1 MRPICEENLPDRTF
15 FQEFYRPVIILVPL
29 RWQRVLS
36 WEEHVMKFL
45 HTGDLHIGKK
55 LFEAS
60 VLEDQAH
67 ILNQIHEIALAEQ
80 VQAVVLAGDLYD
92 RSVPPAEA
100 VTLLDDFLTR
110 LVQAGIPVIAV
121 SGNHDSPERISFG
134 EKILEKQGLYLAG
147 VYEGSLR
154 RVEIS
159 DGETK
164 VCFVCL
170 PFVRPAQVEE
180 TTSAGAVARILYK
193 EGLLADDI
201 SGQEQDKDTAQKQ
214 EKAAAQENTAEGPM
228 TGSEGMDVCE
238 VPMRQVL
245 VTHYFVTG
253 ENGQAPQLAD
263 SETSVDVGGI
273 DNIPADVF
281 KAFDY
286 VALGHIHRC
295 QQVGEGPIW
304 YAGAPMKYSFSETR
318 DTKSVNIVE
327 LRGQDPVTVTRR
339 YLTPIREMRC
349 IKGQLRDL
357 IRPETVGA
365 EGVSSEDYI
374 QATLTDREELIDPIG
389 VLRSVY
395 PNVMQ
400 ILSQRYE
407 EAGRDN
413 YVSRLQGRRR
423 EPQEL
428 FGDFYEMLTGE
439 KLSES
444 QRELARDVAERLL
457 SPEG

>member
-1 MRPICEENLPDRTF
+1 
-15 FQEFYRPVIILVPL
+15 
-29 RWQRVLS
+29 
-36 WEEHVMKFL
+36 MKFL

-263 SETSVDVGGI
+263 SETSVDVAGI
-273 DNIPADVF
+273 ANIPADVF

>member
-1 MRPICEENLPDRTF
+1 
-15 FQEFYRPVIILVPL
+15 
-29 RWQRVLS
+29 
-36 WEEHVMKFL
+36 MKFL

-80 VQAVVLAGDLYD
+80 VQAAVLAGDLYD

>member
-1 MRPICEENLPDRTF
+1 
-15 FQEFYRPVIILVPL
+15 
-29 RWQRVLS
+29 
-36 WEEHVMKFL
+36 MKFL

-253 ENGQAPQLAD
+253 ENGQAPQLAE

>member
-1 MRPICEENLPDRTF
+1 
-15 FQEFYRPVIILVPL
+15 
-29 RWQRVLS
+29 
-36 WEEHVMKFL
+36 MKFL

-201 SGQEQDKDTAQKQ
+201 SGQEQDKDTEQKQ

>member
-1 MRPICEENLPDRTF
+1 
-15 FQEFYRPVIILVPL
+15 
-29 RWQRVLS
+29 
-36 WEEHVMKFL
+36 MKFL
-45 HTGDLHIGKK
+45 HTGDLHIGKR

-60 VLEDQAH
+60 VLEDQAY
-67 ILNQIHEIALAEQ
+67 ILDQIYEIALEEQ

-110 LVQAGIPVIAV
+110 LVQADIPVIAV

-147 VYEGSLR
+147 VYEDSLR

-180 TTSAGAVARILYK
+180 TTSAGAVARILRR
-193 EGLLADDI
+193 EGLLADDADKQN
-201 SGQEQDKDTAQKQ
+201 SGCEKVDQQEVSQ
-214 EKAAAQENTAEGPM
+214 
-228 TGSEGMDVCE
+228 
-238 VPMRQVL
+238 RQVL

-253 ENGQAPQLAD
+253 ENGQVPQLAD

-281 KAFDY
+281 RNFDY

-295 QQVGEGPIW
+295 QQVGAGPVW
-304 YAGAPMKYSFSETR
+304 YAGAPMKYSFSEAR

-327 LRGQDPVTVTRR
+327 LRRQEPATVTRKA
-339 YLTPIREMRC
+339 LTPLHEMRC
-349 IKGQLRDL
+349 IKGQLREL
-357 IRPETVGA
+357 ISPQAVGA
-365 EGVSSEDYI
+365 EGVSREDYI
-374 QATLTDREELIDPIG
+374 QAALTDREELIDPIG
-389 VLRSVY
+389 TLRSVY

-407 EAGRDN
+407 EVNEEN
-413 YVSRLQGRRR
+413 YESRLQGRHKSPR
-423 EPQEL
+423 EL

-439 KLSES
+439 RLS
-444 QRELARDVAERLL
+444 QRQQALVQDVL
-457 SPEG
+457 EGL

>member
-1 MRPICEENLPDRTF
+1 
-15 FQEFYRPVIILVPL
+15 
-29 RWQRVLS
+29 
-36 WEEHVMKFL
+36 MKFL

-159 DGETK
+159 DGETR

-214 EKAAAQENTAEGPM
+214 EKAAAQGNRALEQEKTVAQGDRVLEREKAAAQENTAEGPM

>member
-1 MRPICEENLPDRTF
+1 
-15 FQEFYRPVIILVPL
+15 
-29 RWQRVLS
+29 
-36 WEEHVMKFL
+36 MKFL

-60 VLEDQAH
+60 VLEDQAY
-67 ILNQIHEIALAEQ
+67 ILNQIYEIALEEQ

-110 LVQAGIPVIAV
+110 LVRAGIPVIAV

-134 EKILEKQGLYLAG
+134 EKILEKQGLYLSG
-147 VYEGSLR
+147 VYEDRLR

-180 TTSAGAVARILYK
+180 STSAGAVARILRQ
-193 EGLLADDI
+193 EGLLTGDE
-201 SGQEQDKDTAQKQ
+201 GETAPG
-214 EKAAAQENTAEGPM
+214 E
-228 TGSEGMDVCE
+228 
-238 VPMRQVL
+238 PMRRVL

-253 ENGQAPQLAD
+253 ENDQAPQLAD

-273 DNIPADVF
+273 DNVPADIF
-281 KAFDY
+281 QNFDY

-295 QQVGEGPIW
+295 QQVGAGPVW
-304 YAGAPMKYSFSETR
+304 YAGAPMKYSFSEVR

-327 LRGQDPVTVTRR
+327 LRGEKPATVTRR
-339 YLTPIREMRC
+339 YLTPFHEMRC
-349 IKGQLRDL
+349 IKGRLREL
-357 IRPETVGA
+357 IRPEVADA
-365 EGVSSEDYI
+365 EGVSPMDYI

-389 VLRSVY
+389 TLRSVY

-407 EAGRDN
+407 EARGECCE
-413 YVSRLQGRRR
+413 SRLQGGRRT
-423 EPQEL
+423 PQEM

-439 KLSES
+439 KLSER
-444 QRELARDVAERLL
+444 QQALVQEVLETVAGRAVTEL
-457 SPEG
+457 

>member
-1 MRPICEENLPDRTF
+1 
-15 FQEFYRPVIILVPL
+15 
-29 RWQRVLS
+29 
-36 WEEHVMKFL
+36 MKFL

-80 VQAVVLAGDLYD
+80 VQVVVLAGDLYD

>member
-1 MRPICEENLPDRTF
+1 
-15 FQEFYRPVIILVPL
+15 
-29 RWQRVLS
+29 
-36 WEEHVMKFL
+36 MKFL

-170 PFVRPAQVEE
+170 PFVKPAQVEE

-201 SGQEQDKDTAQKQ
+201 SGQEQDKDTAKKQ

-407 EAGRDN
+407 ETGRDN

>member
-1 MRPICEENLPDRTF
+1 
-15 FQEFYRPVIILVPL
+15 
-29 RWQRVLS
+29 
-36 WEEHVMKFL
+36 MKFL

-170 PFVRPAQVEE
+170 PFVKPAQVEE

-327 LRGQDPVTVTRR
+327 LRGQDPVTATRR

-444 QRELARDVAERLL
+444 QRELARDAAERLL

>member
-1 MRPICEENLPDRTF
+1 
-15 FQEFYRPVIILVPL
+15 
-29 RWQRVLS
+29 
-36 WEEHVMKFL
+36 MKFL
-45 HTGDLHIGKK
+45 HTGDLHIGKR

-60 VLEDQAH
+60 VLEDQAY
-67 ILNQIHEIALAEQ
+67 ILDQIYEIALEEH
-80 VQAVVLAGDLYD
+80 VRAVVLAGDLYD

-110 LVQAGIPVIAV
+110 LVQADIPVIAV

-134 EKILEKQGLYLAG
+134 EKILEKQGLFLAG
-147 VYEGSLR
+147 MYGDGLR

-170 PFVRPAQVEE
+170 PFVRPAQVGE
-180 TTSAGAVARILYK
+180 TTSAGAVARILQR
-193 EGLLADDI
+193 EGLLTDNADI
-201 SGQEQDKDTAQKQ
+201 QSSGCEEADRQK
-214 EKAAAQENTAEGPM
+214 
-228 TGSEGMDVCE
+228 
-238 VPMRQVL
+238 VPLRQVL

-263 SETSVDVGGI
+263 SETGVDVGGI

-281 KAFDY
+281 LAFDY

-295 QQVGEGPIW
+295 QQVGAGPVW
-304 YAGAPMKYSFSETR
+304 YAGAPMKYSFSEAR

-327 LRGQDPVTVTRR
+327 LRGQEPASVTRKA
-339 YLTPIREMRC
+339 LTPLHEMRC
-349 IKGQLRDL
+349 IKGQLREL
-357 IRPETVGA
+357 ISPQAVRA
-365 EGVSSEDYI
+365 EGVSIEDYI

-389 VLRSVY
+389 TLRSVY

-407 EAGRDN
+407 EVDEEH
-413 YVSRLQGRRR
+413 YVSRLQGRHRS
-423 EPQEL
+423 PQEL

-439 KLSES
+439 KMS
-444 QRELARDVAERLL
+444 QDQQDLVQDVV
-457 SPEG
+457 EGL

>member
-1 MRPICEENLPDRTF
+1 
-15 FQEFYRPVIILVPL
+15 
-29 RWQRVLS
+29 
-36 WEEHVMKFL
+36 MKFL

-159 DGETK
+159 DGETR

>member
-1 MRPICEENLPDRTF
+1 
-15 FQEFYRPVIILVPL
+15 
-29 RWQRVLS
+29 
-36 WEEHVMKFL
+36 MKFL

-159 DGETK
+159 DGETR

-389 VLRSVY
+389 ILRSVY

-407 EAGRDN
+407 ETGRDN

>member
-1 MRPICEENLPDRTF
+1 
-15 FQEFYRPVIILVPL
+15 
-29 RWQRVLS
+29 
-36 WEEHVMKFL
+36 MKFL

-92 RSVPPAEA
+92 RSVPSAEA

-444 QRELARDVAERLL
+444 QQELARDVAERLL

>member
-1 MRPICEENLPDRTF
+1 
-15 FQEFYRPVIILVPL
+15 
-29 RWQRVLS
+29 
-36 WEEHVMKFL
+36 MKFL

-180 TTSAGAVARILYK
+180 TTSAGEVARILYK

>member
-1 MRPICEENLPDRTF
+1 
-15 FQEFYRPVIILVPL
+15 
-29 RWQRVLS
+29 
-36 WEEHVMKFL
+36 MKFL

-407 EAGRDN
+407 ETGRDN

>member
-1 MRPICEENLPDRTF
+1 
-15 FQEFYRPVIILVPL
+15 
-29 RWQRVLS
+29 
-36 WEEHVMKFL
+36 MKFL

-55 LFEAS
+55 LFETS

-110 LVQAGIPVIAV
+110 LVQAGIPVIAI

-170 PFVRPAQVEE
+170 PFVRPAQAEE
-180 TTSAGAVARILYK
+180 TTCAGAVARILYK

-201 SGQEQDKDTAQKQ
+201 SGQEQDKDTAQKREKEAAQGDRALDQ
-214 EKAAAQENTAEGPM
+214 EKAAVQENMAEDQAA
-228 TGSEGMDVCE
+228 GSRGMDVSE
-238 VPMRQVL
+238 IPTRQVL

-263 SETSVDVGGI
+263 SETGVDVGGI

-281 KAFDY
+281 RAFDY

-295 QQVGEGPIW
+295 QQVGKGPLW
-304 YAGAPMKYSFSETR
+304 YAGAPMKYSFSEAR

-327 LRGQDPVTVTRR
+327 LRGQEPATVIRR
-339 YLTPIREMRC
+339 YLTPLKEMRC
-349 IKGQLRDL
+349 IKGRLQDL
-357 IRPETVGA
+357 IGPEAVEA
-365 EGVSSEDYI
+365 EGVSNEDYI

-400 ILSQRYE
+400 ILFQRYE
-407 EAGRDN
+407 EADKDN
-413 YVSRLQGRRR
+413 YESRLQGRRGD
-423 EPQEL
+423 PQEL

-439 KLSES
+439 KLSED
-444 QRELARDVAERLL
+444 QRELVWDVAESL
-457 SPEG
+457 

>member
-1 MRPICEENLPDRTF
+1 
-15 FQEFYRPVIILVPL
+15 
-29 RWQRVLS
+29 
-36 WEEHVMKFL
+36 MKFL

-201 SGQEQDKDTAQKQ
+201 SGQEQDKDTEQKQ

-281 KAFDY
+281 RAFDY

-407 EAGRDN
+407 ETGRDN

>member
-1 MRPICEENLPDRTF
+1 
-15 FQEFYRPVIILVPL
+15 
-29 RWQRVLS
+29 
-36 WEEHVMKFL
+36 
-45 HTGDLHIGKK
+45 
-55 LFEAS
+55 
-60 VLEDQAH
+60 
-67 ILNQIHEIALAEQ
+67 
-80 VQAVVLAGDLYD
+80 
-92 RSVPPAEA
+92 
-100 VTLLDDFLTR
+100 
-110 LVQAGIPVIAV
+110 
-121 SGNHDSPERISFG
+121 
-134 EKILEKQGLYLAG
+134 
-147 VYEGSLR
+147 
-154 RVEIS
+154 
-159 DGETK
+159 
-164 VCFVCL
+164 
-170 PFVRPAQVEE
+170 
-180 TTSAGAVARILYK
+180 
-193 EGLLADDI
+193 
-201 SGQEQDKDTAQKQ
+201 
-214 EKAAAQENTAEGPM
+214 
-228 TGSEGMDVCE
+228 
-238 VPMRQVL
+238 
-245 VTHYFVTG
+245 
-253 ENGQAPQLAD
+253 
-263 SETSVDVGGI
+263 
-273 DNIPADVF
+273 
-281 KAFDY
+281 
-286 VALGHIHRC
+286 
-295 QQVGEGPIW
+295 
-304 YAGAPMKYSFSETR
+304 MKYSFSETR

>member
-1 MRPICEENLPDRTF
+1 
-15 FQEFYRPVIILVPL
+15 
-29 RWQRVLS
+29 
-36 WEEHVMKFL
+36 MKFL

-170 PFVRPAQVEE
+170 PFVKPAQVEE

-357 IRPETVGA
+357 IRLETVGA

-444 QRELARDVAERLL
+444 QRELARDAAERLL

>member
-1 MRPICEENLPDRTF
+1 
-15 FQEFYRPVIILVPL
+15 
-29 RWQRVLS
+29 
-36 WEEHVMKFL
+36 MKFL

-60 VLEDQAH
+60 ILEDQAY
-67 ILNQIHEIALAEQ
+67 ILEQICGIALGEQ

-100 VTLLDDFLTR
+100 VTLMDEFLTR
-110 LVQAGIPVIAV
+110 LVQAGIPVIAI

-134 EKILEKQGLYLAG
+134 GKILEKQGLYMSG
-147 VYEGSLR
+147 TYEGSLR
-154 RVEIS
+154 RVEID

-170 PFVRPAQVEE
+170 PFIKPAVVEE
-180 TTSAGAVARILYK
+180 ATSVKAVAKILQR
-193 EGLLADDI
+193 EGLLAEGNEKP
-201 SGQEQDKDTAQKQ
+201 GQEKEDVH
-214 EKAAAQENTAEGPM
+214 EESIGEAE
-228 TGSEGMDVCE
+228 V
-238 VPMRQVL
+238 RQVL

-253 ENGQAPQLAD
+253 ENGWTPQLSD
-263 SETSVDVGGI
+263 SETGVDVGGI

-281 KAFDY
+281 QRFDY

-295 QQVGEGPIW
+295 QQVGERPVW
-304 YAGAPMKYSFSETR
+304 YAGAPMKYSFSEAR

-327 LRGQDPVTVTRR
+327 LRGQEKAVVTRK
-339 YLTPIREMRC
+339 YLTPLHEMRC
-349 IKGQLRDL
+349 IKGLLEDL
-357 IRPETVGA
+357 INPEVVCA

-374 QATLTDREELIDPIG
+374 QATLTNRQELIDPIG
-389 VLRSVY
+389 TLRSVY

-407 EAGRDN
+407 EAGGEHFE
-413 YVSRLQGRRR
+413 SRLQGGRRS
-423 EPQEL
+423 PGEL

-439 KLSES
+439 KLSRR
-444 QRELARDVAERLL
+444 QQDLIQDVLRECGV
-457 SPEG
+457 

>member
-1 MRPICEENLPDRTF
+1 
-15 FQEFYRPVIILVPL
+15 
-29 RWQRVLS
+29 
-36 WEEHVMKFL
+36 MKFL